1 MEISKDL
8 STRIWSVLQVFQL
21 KMYVSYWMGNFGRW
35 YLESLVMYQLL
46 ILTVLCQFIY
56 KSFIV
61 PLHVPGT
68 EIVTKSSLLSRTF
81 LVVKEA
87 KFELWF
93 VVQLLSPI
101 WLFSTP
107 KAVTCQAPL
116 SMGFPRQEYWSGLPF
131 PSPRDIPNPGIEP
144 GSSTFQE
151 VYCIAGRFFTNWATK
166 FELA

>member
-1 MEISKDL
+1 
-8 STRIWSVLQVFQL
+8 
-21 KMYVSYWMGNFGRW
+21 MYVSYWMGNFGRW

-131 PSPRDIPNPGIEP
+131 PPPGDLPNPGIEP
-144 GSSTFQE
+144 TSLTSPAM
-151 VYCIAGRFFTNWATK
+151 IGRFITTSTTQEASPWLVEKILKNKSKISTT
-166 FELA
+166 LQTHYSTY

>member
-1 MEISKDL
+1 M

-21 KMYVSYWMGNFGRW
+21 KMYVSYWMGSFDRW
-35 YLESLVMYQLL
+35 YLDSLVMYQLL

-93 VVQLLSPI
+93 VVQLLSTI

-107 KAVTCQAPL
+107 KAVICQAPL
-116 SMGFPRQEYWSGLPF
+116 STGFPRQEYWSGLPF
-131 PSPRDIPNPGIEP
+131 PSPRDIPNLGTEP
-144 GSSTFQE
+144 GSSTLQE
-151 VYCIAGRFFTNWATK
+151 VYCISGRFFTNWATK